1 MIDYFDGE
9 FRFLSNMFPLP
20 TKIKVVY
27 DGTDSICRN
36 GCLEVDN
43 TEAAYQA
50 GKVEDVSI
58 FEGLTGIQSKRKS
71 HKIVMSVE
79 DSTRWNHELKFKLM
93 ERLLR
98 MKFSIPELK
107 EMLLSTGDEE
117 LVEGNYWHD
126 TCWGVCEGVGENHL
140 GKLLMKIREELKQS

>member
-1 MIDYFDGE
+1 MINCFDGE

-20 TKIKVVY
+20 TKIKVAY

-36 GCLEVDN
+36 GYLEVDN
-43 TEAAYQA
+43 IETAYQA

-58 FEGLTGIQSKRKS
+58 FDGLTGKQSKKKN

-79 DSTRWNHELKFKLM
+79 DFTKWNHELKFKLM

-107 EMLLSTGDEE
+107 EMLLSTGDEQ
-117 LVEGNYWHD
+117 LIEGNYWHD
-126 TCWGVCEGVGENHL
+126 ICWGVCEGIGENHL
-140 GKLLMKIREELKQS
+140 GKMLMKIREELKQS